1 MKSSTLL
8 TVGALILAVSASAHV
23 GAADPQPASV
33 REAITRHRVRPPR
46 RLVVTERVLTVES
59 VTAKAEV
66 VVRRE
71 SEHRYHVNL
80 PAGCT
85 RLVAMG
91 DGSVQDL
98 AVEVRGP
105 RTMRMRQDL
114 TRGAIEALSV
124 CGTTAG
130 RYEVVV
136 SAKGTEARPG
146 VELRVRTET

>member
-1 MKSSTLL
+1 M

-33 REAITRHRVRPPR
+33 REAITRHRVRTPR

-124 CGTTAG
+124 CGTAAG

-136 SAKGTEARPG
+136 SAKGTDARPG

>member
-8 TVGALILAVSASAHV
+8 TIGALILAVSASAHV
-23 GAADPQPASV
+23 GAADPQPAVV
-33 REAITRHRVRPPR
+33 RGAITRHRLRLPR
-46 RLVVTERVLTVES
+46 RPVVTERVLTVES
-59 VTAKAEV
+59 VVEKAEV

-85 RLVAMG
+85 RLVALG

-98 AVEVRGP
+98 AVEVHGP

-114 TRGAIEALSV
+114 SRGAIEALSV

-136 SAKGTEARPG
+136 SAKGTEARPD

>member
-23 GAADPQPASV
+23 GAADPQPPAMRGSV
-33 REAITRHRVRPPR
+33 TRHHLRAPR
-46 RLVVTERVLTVES
+46 RPVLTERLLTADS
-59 VTAKAEV
+59 VTAKPEV
-66 VVRRE
+66 MGRRV

-85 RLVAMG
+85 QLVALG

-98 AVEVRGP
+98 AVEVHGP
-105 RTMRMRQDL
+105 RTMAMRQDSSHN
-114 TRGAIEALSV
+114 AIEALSV
-124 CGTTAG
+124 CGTAAG

-136 SAKGTEARPG
+136 STKGSDARPG
-146 VELRVRTET
+146 VELRVRHMG